1 MKSKSVKT
9 KIKVVKSV
17 KTVKKTKVPISGNP
31 LYLKFGRDIVEI
43 EGNKNGAI
51 TRKELHIDADQ
62 IKRLKKDGKY
72 IYNKFDYDELMGA
85 LVHMVSMCNRKLPF
99 GNNPI
104 EITDFSISVAYKTTE
119 VMKHPDVNDMRAMVN
134 GSQRLAWLRPG
145 DKE

>member
-1 MKSKSVKT
+1 MKSKSVKV
-9 KIKVVKSV
+9 KAKNKVKA
-17 KTVKKTKVPISGNP
+17 VKKIKVPISGNP

-43 EGNKNGAI
+43 EGNKNGKI
-51 TRKELHIDADQ
+51 VRKELHIDANK
-62 IKRLKKDGKY
+62 IKTKKDGKY

-85 LVHMVSMCNRKLPF
+85 LVHMVSMCNKRLPF
-99 GNNPI
+99 GNDPI

-119 VMKHPDVNDMRAMVN
+119 VMKHPDVKDMRAMVN